1 LAPTSESSGY
11 LDTLE
16 DDDINASMSSEEEE
30 EEPSPPCGLMQ
41 AALLG
46 SFEAAHK
53 ESSMKAVRTITLEQT
68 NSAIADH
75 VAEILVEFAAK
86 EAATKRLIVAE

>member
-1 LAPTSESSGY
+1 
-11 LDTLE
+11 
-16 DDDINASMSSEEEE
+16 
-30 EEPSPPCGLMQ
+30 
-41 AALLG
+41 
-46 SFEAAHK
+46 
-53 ESSMKAVRTITLEQT
+53 MKAVRTITLEQT

>member
-53 ESSMKAVRTITLEQT
+53 DSSMKAVRTITLEQT
-68 NSAIADH
+68 NSAIADRIT
-75 VAEILVEFAAK
+75 EILVEFAAK